1 MVANCNVL
9 YQNLKISHKDD
20 ETCLRQRGLPGYFYI
35 IVTTYHTAVSG
46 QVAMVHLEPNISKT
60 AGDRDSVSKDHQ

>member
-20 ETCLRQRGLPGYFYI
+20 ETCLRQRGLPGIFLYYCYALPYGSLRSGGNGSLRAQYI
-35 IVTTYHTAVSG
+35 ENG
-46 QVAMVHLEPNISKT
+46 W
-60 AGDRDSVSKDHQ
+60 R